1 MEQLYNYL
9 PRELITFVLVT
20 LFSLLIGLSQR
31 RISLKREGETTLFGT
46 DRTFTFIG
54 ILGYLLYIL
63 DPTDMRLFMG
73 GGAVLGLLLGL
84 NYYVKQS
91 QFHVFGVTTII
102 IALIT
107 YCLAPIVSTQPSWFY
122 VMVIVTV
129 LLLTELKHTFTEF
142 AQRMK
147 NDEMITLAKFLAIS
161 GIILPMLPHKNLI
174 PDINLTPYSIWLATV
189 VVSGISYLSYLLKR
203 YVFHESGV
211 LVSGIIGGLYSST
224 ATISVLARKSRKA
237 SEQEANEYVAAML
250 LAVSMMLGVLA
261 MPASAAAQ
269 QPESTAVVS
278 EELSDAAALSAAED
292 ENDIVNIRIRATGNL
307 VYGSDYKLEV
317 ETRPENTQY
326 IAVVLGTSGEAYGY
340 VTLMISEKL
349 RTLLK
354 LIPLPK
360 KMSQTP
366 DQAEEFNVY
375 SYLKQLIDGNDVGV
389 LLRVADEVVSVMD
402 TVSFFVPASY
412 LTTVKNVSN
421 GMKLTLSLIR
431 KYLPEGALSRIYL
444 DEQPK
449 DSGKYVA
456 GAIALE
462 SSDINAAGF
471 AMFKIKPKTENVS
484 LSWAADAPSSL
495 TVSQLQSTDL
505 TAKVISDGQ
514 VAENG
519 KVSYTYKKKS
529 FLCFSSKI
537 NGVPT
542 EPGTY
547 TQTAKA
553 GGNYSCGSISRTITV
568 TADPQPAAAPAAE
581 QPAA

>member
-250 LAVSMMLGVLA
+250 LAVSMMLGVLS

-340 VTLMISEKL
+340 VTLMISDKL

-484 LSWAADAPSSL
+484 LSWAADAPSSM
-495 TVSQLQSTDL
+495 TVSQLQNADL

-519 KVSYTYKKKS
+519 KVNYTYKKKT

-553 GGNYSCGSISRTITV
+553 GGNYSCSTISRTITV
-568 TADPQPAAAPAAE
+568 TADPQPAAEQSAA
-581 QPAA
+581 

>member
-9 PRELITFVLVT
+9 PRELVTFILVT

-63 DPTDMRLFMG
+63 DPADMRLFMG

-122 VMVIVTV
+122 VMVVVTV

-161 GIILPMLPHKNLI
+161 GIILPMLI

-237 SEQEANEYVAAML
+237 SAQEANEYVAAML
-250 LAVSMMLGVLA
+250 LAVSMMFLRFMILILIFSREIFMSIYPYLLIMSVVA
-261 MPASAAAQ
+261 
-269 QPESTAVVS
+269 AVVAWFIHSRQRRSKDLSADS
-278 EELSDAAALSAAED
+278 EEEDSSNPLEFKVALIFATLFVIFTVLTHYTLVYAGTGGLNLLSFVSGLSDITPFILNLLQNTGSVAVLIVVACSMQAIISNILVNMFYALFFAGKGSKLRPW
-292 ENDIVNIRIRATGNL
+292 ILGGFGTVIGVNL
-307 VYGSDYKLEV
+307 V
-317 ETRPENTQY
+317 
-326 IAVVLGTSGEAYGY
+326 
-340 VTLMISEKL
+340 
-349 RTLLK
+349 LL
-354 LIPLPK
+354 L
-360 KMSQTP
+360 
-366 DQAEEFNVY
+366 
-375 SYLKQLIDGNDVGV
+375 
-389 LLRVADEVVSVMD
+389 
-402 TVSFFVPASY
+402 FFY
-412 LTTVKNVSN
+412 F
-421 GMKLTLSLIR
+421 I
-431 KYLPEGALSRIYL
+431 
-444 DEQPK
+444 
-449 DSGKYVA
+449 
-456 GAIALE
+456 
-462 SSDINAAGF
+462 
-471 AMFKIKPKTENVS
+471 
-484 LSWAADAPSSL
+484 
-495 TVSQLQSTDL
+495 
-505 TAKVISDGQ
+505 
-514 VAENG
+514 
-519 KVSYTYKKKS
+519 
-529 FLCFSSKI
+529 
-537 NGVPT
+537 
-542 EPGTY
+542 
-547 TQTAKA
+547 
-553 GGNYSCGSISRTITV
+553 
-568 TADPQPAAAPAAE
+568 
-581 QPAA
+581 